1 MNLVFPKL
9 GLDGVP
15 PYYFYDIQGHAFTD
29 ITYKDRIS
37 VSFYNGID
45 DFEYGPIAINGDWG
59 NETASL
65 KYRRLFNEKLI
76 GNFYLQKVSFS

>member
-1 MNLVFPKL
+1 M
-9 GLDGVP
+9 P

-29 ITYKDRIS
+29 LLIKIEL
-37 VSFYNGID
+37 VLVFIMVID

-65 KYRRLFNEKLI
+65 NIED
-76 GNFYLQKVSFS
+76 YLMKNS